1 MRKGAVGMNGNDR
14 ERLVQEVDTL
24 VREGRLAPAI
34 GLLEKALQQGGRD
47 ERLLNRL
54 GDLLLKL
61 NRNREAAGAYQRL
74 ADVYAQKGFYLKA
87 AAAETKALRA
97 DPERVDIVERLAE
110 FYFRANLPVEGRQR
124 LLERATYYLEHGRL
138 EEAIRL
144 YRKLEE
150 LEPGNLQV
158 RAKLVDLLATRG
170 DTAAASEELH
180 SLVTAILKMGEFDTA
195 AKLALGALEKGLDPR
210 PFASKLLAG
219 LVDGGRLARA
229 RDLVERLGVLET
241 DPHLAI
247 WMARV
252 LAETGEPS
260 RALEMART
268 ALAAVPDRGVLES
281 WLAVF
286 DRKRHPEVVATLE
299 MALTAA
305 PTNNPGS
312 GESQEPNQEPQP
324 QPSSL
329 MTAASTACAEG
340 EETEFVFP
348 LLSFQ
353 PDVLGPE
360 RGAAPPHDGTRER
373 APKAG
378 LASPEQRDF
387 GSIEELARVLHERVG
402 QQVGKDDLGT
412 HLDMG
417 LAYREMGLLDLAI
430 QEFQAVLKS
439 PEHALEA
446 ATLLA
451 ACYTDQGLFHEA
463 ARWLEKALTLPSVS
477 DQTELHL
484 RYELART
491 YEMAGDV
498 GKALANFAKV
508 LAVDAGYRDVVD
520 CVLRLRSMN

>member
-1 MRKGAVGMNGNDR
+1 MNGNDR
-14 ERLVQEVDTL
+14 ERLVQKVDTL

-34 GLLEKALQQGGRD
+34 GLLEKVLQQGGPD

-74 ADVYAQKGFYLKA
+74 ADFYAQKGFYLKA

-97 DPERVDIVERLAE
+97 DPERVDILERLAE

-124 LLERATYYLEHGRL
+124 LLERATYCLEHGRL

-150 LEPGNLQV
+150 LEPTNLQV

-180 SLVTAILKMGEFDTA
+180 ALATAILKMGEFDTA

-219 LVDGGRLARA
+219 LVHGGRLAVA

-241 DPHLAI
+241 DPHLTI

-260 RALEMART
+260 RALEMARA

-286 DRKRHPEVVATLE
+286 DRERHPELVATLE

-312 GESQEPNQEPQP
+312 GESQEPNQQPQP

-329 MTAASTACAEG
+329 VTAPSTECAEG
-340 EETEFVFP
+340 EETEFILP
-348 LLSFQ
+348 LYPLT
-353 PDVLGPE
+353 PE
-360 RGAAPPHDGTRER
+360 MLEEDRDATPHDGPSER
-373 APKAG
+373 PPKAG
-378 LASPEQRDF
+378 LGSPEQRDF
-387 GSIEELARVLHERVG
+387 ASIEELARVLHERVG
-402 QQVGKDDLGT
+402 QQVGKHDWGT

-430 QEFQAVLKS
+430 TEFRAVLKS

-446 ATLLA
+446 STLIA
-451 ACYTDQGLFHEA
+451 ACYRDQGLFHEA
-463 ARWLEKALTLPSVS
+463 ARWLEEALTLPSVS

-498 GKALANFAKV
+498 RKALANFARI